1 VPIESV
7 EDHRRKKHL
16 TTYPPNFKHP
26 KTHLVLGCVVCG
38 GELQHAKTI
47 DYGFLLI
54 HEGCLKKLKEKQ
66 K

>member
-1 VPIESV
+1 MAN
-7 EDHRRKKHL
+7 
-16 TTYPPNFKHP
+16 YPEGFKHP
-26 KTHLVLGCVVCG
+26 KTHLVLGCAVCG
-38 GELQHAKTI
+38 EEMRKAKTV